1 MLSEDGLK
9 ELLEQTIRYQQFQKR
24 VISSKSGAFTDRR
37 VKDTQVRFQEAITQ
51 EKIIRILI
59 EHVNNQQCSV
69 QLSSQTTD
77 NSTLPIDDV
86 PDVSQIQSL
95 STPNPNS
102 SEFVHASTSILN
114 YLKTVPPT
122 GASIADIYKQF
133 NQFGEKQVQ
142 QAVEYLEQDGQI
154 YSTNDRQRYFAAHI

>member
-24 VISSKSGAFTDRR
+24 
-37 VKDTQVRFQEAITQ
+37 EAITQ

-122 GASIADIYKQF
+122 GASIADICKQF

>member
-1 MLSEDGLK
+1 MNEWLHINNFK
-9 ELLEQTIRYQQFQKR
+9 KR
-24 VISSKSGAFTDRR
+24 VISSKSGAFTERR
-37 VKDTQVRFQEAITQ
+37 VKDAQVRFQEAITQ

-77 NSTLPIDDV
+77 NSTLPIDNV
-86 PDVSQIQSL
+86 PDLSQIQSL

-122 GASIADIYKQF
+122 GASIP
-133 NQFGEKQVQ
+133 
-142 QAVEYLEQDGQI
+142 
-154 YSTNDRQRYFAAHI
+154 

>member
-1 MLSEDGLK
+1 MAMMNSNASKTLASIVTQNTTNNNTLSILTSLTSN
-9 ELLEQTIRYQQFQKR
+9 ELHAR
-24 VISSKSGAFTDRR
+24 
-37 VKDTQVRFQEAITQ
+37 
-51 EKIIRILI
+51 KIIRILI
-59 EHVNNQQCSV
+59 EHVNNQRCSV

-122 GASIADIYKQF
+122 GASIADICKQF